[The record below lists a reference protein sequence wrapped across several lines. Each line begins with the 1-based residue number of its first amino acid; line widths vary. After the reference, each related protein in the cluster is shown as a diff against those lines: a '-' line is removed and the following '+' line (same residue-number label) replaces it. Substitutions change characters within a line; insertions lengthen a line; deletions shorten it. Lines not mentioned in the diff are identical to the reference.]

1 MAKAGAAHGYY
12 LMQIIT
18 HQTPARA
25 QPRPY
30 NPYPV
35 QAAQR
40 AAAPARTIEQE
51 GLSQAELRKIVI
63 DLIG

>member
-1 MAKAGAAHGYY
+1 
-12 LMQIIT
+12 MQIIT
-18 HQTPARA
+18 HQQPKMA

-30 NPYPV
+30 TRFPTRTARE
-35 QAAQR
+35 QAASDR
-40 AAAPARTIEQE
+40 PAEYP